1 MDDWEVGVVKKEPWE
16 EENDHIEE
24 EVKDSWDAEDE
35 PEEKPKPK
43 PLPPPIKKEVKPP
56 PQVARELTKE
66 ERDKEVKAADLEQAM
81 ELFGIKGVDARE
93 AVGAVKS
100 KAQPAPTPLPDVI
113 SLGAKDPVSIPEFES
128 LAKKLA
134 FHLNQKFST
143 NQNYPMFLETL
154 IRQIMTERDAPEVR
168 KVSSILNEL
177 ANSKAKKPAA
187 KKKVALTASHK
198 KGDGIDFEDYG
209 DTYDDFE

>member
-1 MDDWEVGVVKKEPWE
+1 MDDWEIGVVKKESWE
-16 EENDHIEE
+16 EENDQSEE
-24 EVKDSWDAEDE
+24 DVKDSWDAEEE
-35 PEEKPKPK
+35 PEEKPKQI
-43 PLPPPIKKEVKPP
+43 PLPKKKEIKPP
-56 PQVARELTKE
+56 PQVARELTKD

-93 AVGAVKS
+93 AVGAVKD
-100 KAQPAPTPLPDVI
+100 KTQQAPPTPLPDVI

-134 FHLNQKFST
+134 LHLNQKFST
-143 NQNYPMFLETL
+143 NQHYPMFLETL

-187 KKKVALTASHK
+187 KKKATLTASHK

-209 DTYDDFE
+209 DAYDDFE